1 MLLLL
6 LIMLEVERSIH
17 ALRSNSAAFLAA
29 RRLALLVVTE
39 LHLQPCRCGQRH
51 RCRLHRHRVA
61 DPTNYKLTYLSYLLT
76 YLLTCLGIIRACIIH
91 NYVRIRVR

>member
-29 RRLALLVVTE
+29 RRASRSSSSPSCTCSPVVAADGIVVGTIATQSE
-39 LHLQPCRCGQRH
+39 VSPL
-51 RCRLHRHRVA
+51 RLPINIER
-61 DPTNYKLTYLSYLLT
+61 
-76 YLLTCLGIIRACIIH
+76 
-91 NYVRIRVR
+91 